1 MKAVLIATDY
11 IKTPT
16 GEYKVL
22 EINTQSGIIADMD
35 ILDWTGITN
44 FIQTNSFTNVH
55 CILPTYDKRF
65 SVKLN
70 EICDSIGG
78 IQYQSYETGDSSIT
92 VPYIEDNDNTLILR
106 ISYDTTAVIDDEYA
120 KDMYN
125 FLRAIG
131 EQTFNPKTYIPNIV
145 DDFSNIDDFSYTL
158 DTPNFIIKKRYPQY
172 DKNLYPKLYKIENL
186 SQLNTLKV
194 EVDADTEFLQE
205 FVDSEIVTGKRT
217 IVRGID
223 IIYGAAL
230 DTISMGGYKVSSYI
244 REDIWENTFNENGEL
259 AKKDRPKYI
268 TYYTNATE
276 LSAYIYDADQLV
288 LMADGTRK
296 EFSQLETGDNV
307 KSISLATLPLDETEY
322 RVSEW
327 TGSHTEFIA
336 NFEVSQ
342 TAVVVKTTKT
352 QNTFFIRI
360 TLDDTIEWDDLP
372 GTQIL
377 IREDDVIRFKT
388 VNELEVGDV
397 MELFSTETETVVSKT
412 VTNLEITF
420 KENTDI
426 GAIDVEPIDLFLPLV
441 TNTFAIIQHNACN
454 SNFCKQYGQDCNFF
468 YKCTD
473 CTPGQC
479 PVK

>member
-16 GEYKVL
+16 NEYKVL
-22 EINTQSGIIADMD
+22 EINTQAGIIADMD

-70 EICDSIGG
+70 QICDTIGG
-78 IQYQSYETGDSSIT
+78 IQYQSHETGDSSIT
-92 VPYIEDNDNTLILR
+92 VPYIEDNDNTLIIRL
-106 ISYDTTAVIDDEYA
+106 SYDTTAVIDDEYA

-158 DTPNFIIKKRYPQY
+158 DIPNFIIKKRYPNY
-172 DKNLYPKLYKIENL
+172 DKNLHPRLYKIENL
-186 SQLNTLKV
+186 TQLNTLKAEV
-194 EVDADTEFLQE
+194 EEDTEFLQE
-205 FVDSEIVTGKRT
+205 LVSSELLSGKRT
-217 IVRGID
+217 IIRGID

-230 DTISMGGYKVSSYI
+230 DIISMGGYKVSSYI

-288 LMADGTRK
+288 LMADGSRK

-322 RVSEW
+322 KVSEW
-327 TGSHTEFIA
+327 TGSHTEFIE

-372 GTQIL
+372 GTEIL

-397 MELFSTETETVVSKT
+397 MELFSTETETIVSKA

-426 GAIDVEPIDLFLPLV
+426 GTIDVEPLDLFLPLV

-454 SNFCKQYGQDCNFF
+454 SGFCKQYGYDCNFF
-468 YKCTD
+468 FKCTD
-473 CTPGQC
+473 CSPSQC